1 MLNPSLRGV
10 TGHSIQAEQKRLKHS
25 AAKLE
30 SHWSRKD
37 CCKASVAHSVPM
49 ATLHR
54 CPFWGMS
61 SPCTLAKKS
70 SHFTGEHSQISAL
83 LSGYH
88 CVGLICSFILLAYVS
103 IERNKNIFW
112 VTWKI
117 LFGFNSSEVAHAMCL
132 THPLVGILRH
142 YSTFHLQYYTWGKE
156 TLFYH
161 KFQSCFKNE
170 KEIFERIS
178 SVKNI
183 FHMYSCM

>member
-1 MLNPSLRGV
+1 MLNTSLRGV
-10 TGHSIQAEQKRLKHS
+10 TGHGIQAEQKHLKHS

-30 SHWSRKD
+30 SHWSRTD
-37 CCKASVAHSVPM
+37 CKAPM
-49 ATLHR
+49 AHAVSTAILHR

-61 SPCTLAKKS
+61 SLCTLATKS
-70 SHFTGEHSQISAL
+70 SHVTGELSQSSAL

-88 CVGLICSFILLAYVS
+88 CVGLIRSFIFLVHVS
-103 IERNKNIFW
+103 IGRNKNIFW

-117 LFGFNSSEVAHAMCL
+117 LFGFNSSEVAHTMCL
-132 THPLVGILRH
+132 THPLVGILRR
-142 YSTFHLQYYTWGKE
+142 YWTFHLQYYTWGKE

-183 FHMYSCM
+183 FPTYSCM